1 MKHSQLCIYVHV
13 CIDTHMTGSSLLKYL
28 TTLIQKQSITIF
40 FYMYICIELSRRIY
54 IYKYKYAYRCEVFY
68 KILKLNGRRW
78 DNHLLN
84 AVMVLVIFVTT
95 IKPTEITWMKIRIFT
110 RSKFNTL

>member
-1 MKHSQLCIYVHV
+1 
-13 CIDTHMTGSSLLKYL
+13 MTGSSLLKYL
-28 TTLIQKQSITIF
+28 TTLIQKQSIMIF
-40 FYMYICIELSRRIY
+40 FLYVYMHRAIEKNIY

-68 KILKLNGRRW
+68 KILKLNGRRR

-84 AVMVLVIFVTT
+84 AVMVLVIFVTP